1 MTLSL
6 SKHPVDYT
14 VNSEQLSLP
23 EFVSAYGKRFPHAAI
38 VTQGYCPVEGEEDSE
53 EFSSGEEGASIAGYG
68 KALAAGKGCSR
79 YCLLKS
85 NCSCAW
91 WNEATLNCA
100 WGAQTVDN
108 ITRCTGA

>member
-53 EFSSGEEGASIAGYG
+53 EFSSGEEGASPATGRLWLPAEGVVAIA
-68 KALAAGKGCSR
+68 C
-79 YCLLKS
+79 
-85 NCSCAW
+85 
-91 WNEATLNCA
+91 EE
-100 WGAQTVDN
+100 
-108 ITRCTGA
+108 